1 MDQWNAG
8 YVQFTTM
15 FNDVITLHP
24 AHWRA
29 ILVSVDPDD
38 DDDDDDDP
46 TIDGIVRTL
55 PPGAVTQGAGVR
67 VEYIAPGQHE
77 EYPLTTA
84 EGVRLAKALGQAG
97 VWRMPGGGG
106 SGGRN

>member
-15 FNDVITLHP
+15 FNDVVTLHP

-38 DDDDDDDP
+38 DDEP
-46 TIDGIVRTL
+46 TAAGIADMM
-55 PPGAVTQGAGVR
+55 PPGAVTQGAEVR
-67 VEYIAPGQHE
+67 VEYCEPGQHSE
-77 EYPLTTA
+77 FPLTKA
-84 EGVRLAKALGQAG
+84 EGKRLAAALGQAG